1 MTDDT
6 DAINKA
12 TFDGYRCDYDRR
24 CESETTTPATI
35 YFPPGTY
42 IVSTPLVMLYY
53 TQFVGDATNL
63 PVIKGT
69 PDFFG
74 IALLDSDPYLA
85 YGVSW
90 WQNQNNFWR
99 QVRNFVLDMTD
110 MPQTGA
116 YHGLHWQVS
125 QGTSVQNVIFNM
137 ATGNPNNTQQVGQFL
152 FIQNQR

>member
-1 MTDDT
+1 
-6 DAINKA
+6 
-12 TFDGYRCDYDRR
+12 
-24 CESETTTPATI
+24 
-35 YFPPGTY
+35 
-42 IVSTPLVMLYY
+42 MLYY

-137 ATGNPNNTQQVGQFL
+137 ATGNPNNTQQVCQFL
-152 FIQNQR
+152 FTQSQR